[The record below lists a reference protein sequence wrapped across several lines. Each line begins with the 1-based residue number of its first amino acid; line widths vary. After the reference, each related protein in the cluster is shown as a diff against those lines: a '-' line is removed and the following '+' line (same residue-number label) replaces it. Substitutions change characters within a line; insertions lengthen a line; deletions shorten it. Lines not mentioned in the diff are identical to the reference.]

1 MKKKILMLFALA
13 MVMSIFTIPASAAE
27 KANSE
32 ETEVIYV
39 EGLGEVTVTTVTQVQ
54 EAGVRSSQRSASK
67 AQEFKYMGQ
76 LIATV
81 TLKATFGYDGSDAW
95 VVSASGTKSISSGW
109 SYSGQSIDKNGGS
122 VSLTATLSNG
132 ISAKV
137 PVEITM
143 TCSPSGTIS

>member
-1 MKKKILMLFALA
+1 MKKKTLMLLVLA
-13 MVMSIFTIPASAAE
+13 MLIGIFTIPASAA
-27 KANSE
+27 AQPNSE

-54 EAGVRSSQRSASK
+54 EAGMRSSQKSASK
-67 AQEFKYMGQ
+67 ARKFEYDGKE
-76 LIATV
+76 IATV

-95 VVSASGTKSISSGW
+95 VISASGTKSISSGW
-109 SYSGQSIDKNGGS
+109 SYSGQSIDKDGGS
-122 VSLTATLSNG
+122 VSLTATLSKG
-132 ISAKV
+132 IGMKV